1 MTHQVLLFY
10 KYISLKDPE
19 TVALVLRRLCNKYS
33 LLGRAIVAPEG
44 INATL
49 EGTRD
54 NTNAFVSEFFSDSRF
69 SDITI
74 KYSSGDGAT
83 FPKLSIK
90 VRAEIV
96 GTKFSTD
103 EANPE
108 MKTGKRLSA
117 EELDSWYKSG
127 KDFVVVDMRNDYEYA
142 SGHFENSID
151 PGLRAS
157 RDLPKA
163 IPRLEP
169 IKNKTV
175 VTVCTGGIR
184 CEKMSAYL
192 MNKGFED
199 VYQLDGGIHT
209 YIEQFPQGA
218 FKGALYTFDQRVT
231 MDFTKER
238 DVLGVCRLCG
248 EKTELYV
255 NCKNT
260 ECHLHFLAC
269 LACQKN
275 SEAPAC
281 SSECREQ
288 VQNLKSTLV

>member
-10 KYISLKDPE
+10 KYVSLRDPE
-19 TVALVLRRLCNKYS
+19 VVAQTLRTLCEKHS
-33 LLGRAIVAPEG
+33 LLGRAIVAAEG
-44 INATL
+44 INATF
-49 EGTRD
+49 EGTPE
-54 NTNAFVSEFFSDSRF
+54 NTNAFVSEFFADSRF
-69 SDITI
+69 SDIQI
-74 KYSSGDGAT
+74 KYSKGDGAT

-96 GTKFSTD
+96 GTKFSAD

-108 MKTGKRLSA
+108 IKTGKRLSV
-117 EELDSWYKSG
+117 EELDSWYKTG

-151 PGLRAS
+151 SGIRAS
-157 RDLPKA
+157 RELPKA
-163 IPRLEP
+163 LPKLQGV
-169 IKNKTV
+169 KNKTV

-238 DVLGVCRLCG
+238 DVLGECRLCG
-248 EKTELYV
+248 DKTELYV

-260 ECHLHFLAC
+260 QCHLHFLAC

-275 SEAPAC
+275 DRAAVC
-281 SSECREQ
+281 SSLCEEQ
-288 VQNLKSTLV
+288 VEELKSTLV